1 MPKDQITI
9 ADLYKGGA
17 VSKNSVYKAIR
28 AKKLTFEDG
37 KASIT
42 KLLTEWNSKRDL
54 ARSDRIGPALLAIA
68 SERGISI
75 TSRERP
81 KSGPNSGARTDAPA
95 VDADGIPM
103 HLSPKMREFWKT
115 IIAEYVLESDALLIL
130 QVACESW
137 DGAEVARTLLDKDGM
152 ILNSR
157 RHPAFTMQTTAYS
170 TFLKAMRQL
179 GIDEEPSA
187 PVGRPKRSGY

>member
-9 ADLYKGGA
+9 ADLYKGGG

-54 ARSDRIGPALLAIA
+54 ARSDRIGPALVAIA
-68 SERGISI
+68 TARGISV
-75 TSRERP
+75 TSREKP
-81 KSGPNSGARTDAPA
+81 KRGAQTDAPA

-103 HLSPKMREFWKT
+103 HLSPKMRDFWKT

-137 DGAEVARTLLDKDGM
+137 DAAEVARALLDKDGM